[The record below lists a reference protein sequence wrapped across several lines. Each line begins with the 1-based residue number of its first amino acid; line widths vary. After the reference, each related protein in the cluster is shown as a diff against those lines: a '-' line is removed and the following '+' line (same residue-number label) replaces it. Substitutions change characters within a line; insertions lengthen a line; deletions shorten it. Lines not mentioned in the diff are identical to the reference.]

1 VLKSSGYTYDNI
13 ENHFYVKPESFIVYT
28 PNEIPYIFSKNAAFQ
43 LLFNKTLAISV
54 KRRKH
59 NAVELSIDLTQFFSK
74 YEIEVYSENDNK
86 PLIKCI
92 SDRDTFFVNNI
103 EESQR
108 YVARVRGFIEEYKMY
123 SKWSEDCPFYSLKS
137 ISDYYFSIIN

>member
-1 VLKSSGYTYDNI
+1 MSFNLSWNCEDIRTNYHVNTENVLGYDQ
-13 ENHFYVKPESFIVYT
+13 K
-28 PNEIPYIFSKNAAFQ
+28 EISDIFSINANFQ
-43 LLFNKTLAISV
+43 LVFNQTLTISV